1 MADEVCKSW
10 PRLLGAPNQQSAY
23 QKTISSYF
31 LASCSLEMGYLQRK
45 KFFLLHFLIFKSYF
59 YAYFSHHITGPKF
72 IGGGGV
78 RRGSAKSPSLSYF
91 FFEAFPNLMINSC
104 TQLLHCTLSLPSP
117 CLCLVVTDGRLVCS
131 NQPQPYTQYLLG
143 RGDLSTLQICLHK

>member
-31 LASCSLEMGYLQRK
+31 LASCSLEIGYLQRK

-72 IGGGGV
+72 IGGE
-78 RRGSAKSPSLSYF
+78 GSDEVQPKA
-91 FFEAFPNLMINSC
+91 
-104 TQLLHCTLSLPSP
+104 Q
-117 CLCLVVTDGRLVCS
+117 VCS
-131 NQPQPYTQYLLG
+131 VFF
-143 RGDLSTLQICLHK
+143 

>member
-59 YAYFSHHITGPKF
+59 YAYFSQHITGPKF
-72 IGGGGV
+72 IGGG
-78 RRGSAKSPSLSYF
+78 RGQTRFSRKPKFVIF
-91 FFEAFPNLMINSC
+91 FF
-104 TQLLHCTLSLPSP
+104 LSLPLTTYLTNPLPAYLPS
-117 CLCLVVTDGRLVCS
+117 CMVLVRWVYWRVAWWVIRWVARWLE
-131 NQPQPYTQYLLG
+131 YLG
-143 RGDLSTLQICLHK
+143 I

>member
-45 KFFLLHFLIFKSYF
+45 KFFLLHFFIFKSYF
-59 YAYFSHHITGPKF
+59 YAYFSSHITGPKF

-91 FFEAFPNLMINSC
+91 FFEAFPNLMQFSANFVFVNDYTPVYSMDFF
-104 TQLLHCTLSLPSP
+104 LS
-117 CLCLVVTDGRLVCS
+117 
-131 NQPQPYTQYLLG
+131 Y
-143 RGDLSTLQICLHK
+143 I